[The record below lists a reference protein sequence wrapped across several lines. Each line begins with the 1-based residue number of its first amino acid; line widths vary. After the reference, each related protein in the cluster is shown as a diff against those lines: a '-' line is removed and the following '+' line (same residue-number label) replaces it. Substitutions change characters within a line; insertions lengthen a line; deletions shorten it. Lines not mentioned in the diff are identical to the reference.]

1 MSMTRNSFFD
11 AASFGALVTA
21 AFFVR
26 NAVVI
31 VALVAFALIGFAN

>member
-1 MSMTRNSFFD
+1 MTRESFSD
-11 AASFGALVTA
+11 AAAFGALVTA

-31 VALVAFALIGFAN
+31 GALTVVALAALVN